1 MVHYQ
6 MGKRLSRRYSC
17 SHRVQFNP
25 LSSIY
30 KDVDNR
36 ARQAA
41 LLNISKHGVGMRI
54 RGESLN
60 EGSLVTVRMPTSVR
74 TVTVPVLAE
83 VMWAKEE
90 RPGEYQAG
98 LRFVM

>member
-1 MVHYQ
+1 MH
-6 MGKRLSRRYSC
+6 M
-17 SHRVQFNP
+17 N
-25 LSSIY
+25 
-30 KDVDNR
+30 DR
-36 ARQAA
+36 ARKAD
-41 LLNISKHGVGMRI
+41 LLNISKDGVGIRI

-60 EGSLVTVRMPTSVR
+60 EGSLITLRIPTSVR

-83 VMWAKEE
+83 LRWAKEE